1 MLSVLRTDF
10 LDSLSSRC
18 NELEQYILKLN
29 GKNRDCEEFEE
40 VYRIVHSIK
49 GAGGTHGLPLVTSIC
64 HYFEDLLTSPRITLF
79 TEDFADQALQLV
91 DLLQEL
97 SISSDDSGKVHEIE
111 AKLGFIRQVNKA
123 YLGVVLVLEPSKVL
137 RLLLQ
142 QLLEN
147 MQLKVVF
154 MQESLQALQRLLT
167 EPFDLIIVSVE
178 LEVLKGPALI
188 SAVQVN
194 KGLNAD
200 TPVMLLTSQLN
211 FQPTGLSGVKV
222 LARSPLLAQQLEPEI
237 RAILADNYKNAAN
250 QQF

>member
-18 NELEQYILKLN
+18 HKLEHYVLKLT
-29 GKNRDCEEFEE
+29 GKNRDCQEFEE

-64 HYFEDLLTSPRITLF
+64 HYFEDLLTSPRTTIF
-79 TEDFADQALQLV
+79 SEEFADQALQLV
-91 DLLQEL
+91 DLLQAL
-97 SISSDDSGKVHEIE
+97 SLNSDDSAKVHEIE

-123 YLGVVLVLEPSKVL
+123 YLGTVLVLEPSKVL
-137 RLLLQ
+137 NLLLQ

-147 MQLKVVF
+147 MQLKAVF

-200 TPVMLLTSQLN
+200 TPVLLLTSQSH
-211 FQPTGLSGVKV
+211 FQPAGLSGVTV
-222 LARSPLLAQQLEPEI
+222 LLRSQLLAQQLEPKI
-237 RAILADNYKNAAN
+237 KAILVAKYKNAAN

>member
-10 LDSLSSRC
+10 LDSMSSRC
-18 NELEQYILKLN
+18 QDLEQHILKLN

-40 VYRIVHSIK
+40 VYRTVHSIK
-49 GAGGTHGLPLVTSIC
+49 GAGGTHCLPLVTSIC
-64 HYFEDLLTSPRITLF
+64 HYFEDLLTSPRITTF
-79 TEDFADQALQLV
+79 SEEFVDQALQLV

-97 SISSDDSGKVHEIE
+97 SLSRDDSDKMHEIE

-137 RLLLQ
+137 NLLLQ

-147 MQLKVVF
+147 MQLKAVF
-154 MQESLQALQRLLT
+154 IRESLHALQRLLT

-188 SAVQVN
+188 GAIQMNS
-194 KGLNAD
+194 GLNSD
-200 TPVMLLTSQLN
+200 TPVLLLTSQPN
-211 FQPTGLSGVKV
+211 FQPAGLSGVKV
-222 LARSPLLAQQLEPEI
+222 LERSQLLAKQLEPEI
-237 RAILADNYKNAAN
+237 KVILVDKYKNAVK
-250 QQF
+250 QHS

>member
-18 NELEQYILKLN
+18 QKLEHYILKLN

-40 VYRIVHSIK
+40 VYRIVHSVK

-64 HYFEDLLTSPRITLF
+64 HYFEDLLTSPRTTIF
-79 TEDFADQALQLV
+79 SEEFADQALQLV
-91 DLLQEL
+91 DLLQAL
-97 SISSDDSGKVHEIE
+97 SLNSDDSAKVHEIE

-123 YLGVVLVLEPSKVL
+123 YLGTVLVLEPSKVL

-147 MQLKVVF
+147 MQLKAVF

-200 TPVMLLTSQLN
+200 TPVLLLTSQPN
-211 FQPTGLSGVKV
+211 VQTAGLSGVNV
-222 LARSPLLAQQLEPEI
+222 LTRSQLLAQQLEPKI
-237 RAILADNYKNAAN
+237 KAILVDKYKNAAN